1 MEWPGGSS
9 EVTEGQL
16 RSTRSMSPPILPPP
30 PPDLPLENCHHNS
43 NVKPCFSE
51 KTRDLFRQKLIRKR
65 NLRPP
70 VSVVYLARPL
80 QLCKYLEAHKQAAS
94 FFFLISCISS
104 RKKGYL
110 QNSVQNEEMTF
121 IHLKHWYYS
130 FFQIH
135 LSTYCHMHVSK
146 TETFY

>member
-94 FFFLISCISS
+94 FFLNFLHIFSYKWVSA
-104 RKKGYL
+104 KLWK
-110 QNSVQNEEMTF
+110 TF
-121 IHLKHWYYS
+121 ITTVS
-130 FFQIH
+130 FIRVGTYNQIH
-135 LSTYCHMHVSK
+135 VQKL
-146 TETFY
+146 